1 MNITTVSSRA
11 FNQDIGQAKRAA
23 DSGPVIVT
31 DRGEPAYVLMRH
43 DAWRRLVGQRKNLLL
58 TLDMPGTETIEFDPP
73 RLPAAMFKAAEI
85 G

>member
-73 RLPAAMFKAAEI
+73 RLPSAMFKAAEI